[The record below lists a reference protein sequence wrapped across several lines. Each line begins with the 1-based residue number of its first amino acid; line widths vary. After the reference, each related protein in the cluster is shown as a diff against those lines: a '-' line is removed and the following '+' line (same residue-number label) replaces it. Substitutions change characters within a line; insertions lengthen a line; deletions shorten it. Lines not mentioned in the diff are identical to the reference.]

1 MYVWFYQV
9 DLRVYVKNLI
19 KMRKLLLLVFITVFS
34 FTTQA
39 QLTVTPGDSSM
50 CAGDTLSYT
59 SSGMVILAWVDTLNQ
74 DTAVGSAYNFTTSV
88 VGTHTIYAVG
98 INLVPADTDTIG
110 INITVNANPMASIM
124 SSAGNMIC
132 AGSSTELV
140 AMPSI
145 PGNTYLWAPGS
156 LLDTTGGD
164 TVLASPT
171 QDTTFTLLV
180 TNTNGCS
187 SEASLLMMVSPSPNV
202 TITSSATV
210 NNNFICDGGSA
221 TLTAVATGVASY
233 EWSPIATL
241 SDSATMTVIA
251 SPINNTTYTVVV
263 TDSNG
268 CTDNATILVRV
279 NKNPPTIVF
288 QPTSATI
295 CQGSSIFID
304 VLSTGNTYS
313 WTPTTGVSNPTAQD
327 VTLTPNSTTTYTLA
341 AEKDACIS
349 TSQITITVKPAPVIS
364 VAQTGGDA
372 SLCLDETAEITATCA
387 NCVSYVWSFPNS
399 TLSTSNPVQSVSP
412 NQAGIIPITVQG
424 VDPIGCT
431 RSATVNLNVDSCFVG
446 TPFGIADLDGL
457 GLTIFNEGTRV
468 VFETETPIS
477 EVSLFNILGEQ
488 VAQTS
493 TSGSTATVDKSSLA
507 SGVYIAQVLL
517 ANGEVIVRKI
527 YLQ

>member
-19 KMRKLLLLVFITVFS
+19 KMRKLLLLVFITAFGLS
-34 FTTQA
+34 LKA
-39 QLTVTPGDSSM
+39 QLTVTPGNSSM
-50 CAGDTLSYT
+50 CAGDTLSYS
-59 SSGMVILAWVDTLNQ
+59 SSGMFILGWVDTLNQ
-74 DTAVGSAYNFTTSV
+74 DTATGSNYNFTTMV
-88 VGTHTIYAVG
+88 AGTHTIYAVG
-98 INLVPADTDTIG
+98 INLAPADTDTIS
-110 INITVNANPMASIM
+110 INITVNASPMASIM

-132 AGSSTELV
+132 EGSSTELV
-140 AMPSI
+140 AMPNLA
-145 PGNTYLWAPGS
+145 GNTYLWAPAA

-164 TVLASPT
+164 TVIASPT
-171 QDTTFTLLV
+171 QDTTFTLTL
-180 TNTNGCS
+180 TDANGCS
-187 SEASLLMMVSPSPNV
+187 AIASLMMMVNPSPNV
-202 TITSSATV
+202 SITSSATV

-221 TLTAVATGVASY
+221 TLTAVATGIASY

-268 CTDNATILVRV
+268 CTDNATVLVRV

-288 QPTSATI
+288 QPTAATI

-327 VTLTPNSTTTYTLA
+327 VTLSPNSTTTYTLA
-341 AEKDACIS
+341 AEKDACVS
-349 TSQITITVKPAPVIS
+349 TSQITITVNPAPVITA
-364 VAQTGGDA
+364 AQTGGDP

-387 NCVSYVWSFPNS
+387 SCVSYVWSFPNS
-399 TLSTSNPVQSVSP
+399 TLTTSNPVQNVSP

-424 VDPIGCT
+424 VDAIGCT

-446 TPFGIADLDGL
+446 TPFGINDLTNL
-457 GLTIFNEGTRV
+457 NLTVFNEGDRV
-468 VFETETPIS
+468 TFEAETTIA
-477 EVSLFNILGEQ
+477 EVNLFNILGEQ
-488 VAQTS
+488 VAQTRA
-493 TSGSTATVDKSSLA
+493 TATRASLDKSSLA
-507 SGVYIAQVLL
+507 SGVYVAQIQL
-517 ANGEVIVRKI
+517 ANGQVMVRKI
-527 YLQ
+527 YFQ